1 VLLMI
6 RSMLFAA
13 AALAAAPALA
23 DLTAV
28 YAMAGGEQLRVEY
41 RDAGNFRIG
50 TDAENYQ
57 LMLDGRL
64 YAVAQGQVIDVEK
77 VSRQIRAVGA
87 DTFLAGL
94 LGDATSDVPTDVAVR
109 PLGRQETVA
118 GYTGAVYEAVARTSN
133 GEQRAEMV
141 VTNNPDLKAV
151 QDALM
156 KVAKDAVAAVG
167 AESSAYARPLEQV
180 EQQRL
185 GGLLRY
191 GEDLRLVSL
200 GREPI
205 PAGRIQLP

>member
-1 VLLMI
+1 MF

-13 AALAAAPALA
+13 AALAAAPAFA

-28 YAMAGGEQLRVEY
+28 YDLGGGDQLRVEY
-41 RDAGNFRIG
+41 LDAANFRIG

-94 LGDATSDVPTDVAVR
+94 LGDATSDVPTDISVR
-109 PLGRQETVA
+109 ALGRQETVA
-118 GYTGAVYEAVARTSN
+118 GYTGDVYEAVARTSN
-133 GEQRAEMV
+133 GEQRAELV
-141 VTNNPDLKAV
+141 VTDDANLKAV

-167 AESSAYARPLEQV
+167 AESSAYTRPLQQV
-180 EQQRL
+180 EQQGL

-200 GREPI
+200 DHTPI
-205 PAGRIQLP
+205 PAGRIRLP

>member
-1 VLLMI
+1 MVRKLI
-6 RSMLFAA
+6 FAA
-13 AALAAAPALA
+13 AALLAAPAWA
-23 DLTAV
+23 DVTAV
-28 YAMAGGEQLRVEY
+28 YAMAGGDPLRVEY
-41 RDAGNFRIG
+41 RDAANFRVG
-50 TDAENYQ
+50 TDADNYQ

-64 YAVAQGQVIDVEK
+64 YAVAEGQVIDVEK
-77 VSRQIRAVGA
+77 ISRQIRAVGA

-94 LGDATSDVPTDVAVR
+94 LGDATSDVPTDVSVR

-118 GYTGAVYEAVARTSN
+118 GYQGEVYEALARTSN
-133 GEQRAEMV
+133 GEQRAELV
-141 VTNNPDLKAV
+141 VTDNADLKAV

-167 AESSAYARPLEQV
+167 AKSSPYAKPLEQV

-200 GREPI
+200 DRTPI
-205 PAGRIQLP
+205 AAGRIALP

>member
-1 VLLMI
+1 MVRKLI
-6 RSMLFAA
+6 FAA
-13 AALAAAPALA
+13 AALLAVPAWA
-23 DLTAV
+23 DITAV
-28 YAMAGGEQLRVEY
+28 YAMSGGDPLRVEY
-41 RDAGNFRIG
+41 RDPANFRIG
-50 TDAENYQ
+50 TDAQNYQ

-64 YAVAQGQVIDVEK
+64 YAIAEGRVIDVDK

-94 LGDATSDVPTDVAVR
+94 LGDATSDVPTDVSVR

-118 GYTGAVYEAVARTSN
+118 GYKGDVYEALARTSN
-133 GEQRAEMV
+133 GEQRAELV
-141 VTNNPDLKAV
+141 VTDNADLKAV

-156 KVAKDAVAAVG
+156 KVAKDAVAAIG
-167 AESSAYARPLEQV
+167 ADSSPYAKPLEQV

-200 GREPI
+200 DRAPI
-205 PAGRIQLP
+205 AAGRLQLP

>member
-1 VLLMI
+1 
-6 RSMLFAA
+6 MLRKLIFAA
-13 AALAAAPALA
+13 AALVAAPAWA
-23 DLTAV
+23 DITAV
-28 YAMAGGEQLRVEY
+28 YAMVGGDQLRVEY
-41 RDAGNFRIG
+41 RDADNFRVG
-50 TDAENYQ
+50 MGADHYQ
-57 LMLDGRL
+57 LMVGGHL
-64 YAVAQGQVIDVEK
+64 YAVVEGQLIDVES

-94 LGDATSDVPTDVAVR
+94 LGDATSDVPTDVSVR

-118 GYTGAVYEAVARTSN
+118 GYKGEVYEVLARTSN
-133 GEQRAEMV
+133 GEQRAELV
-141 VTNNPDLKAV
+141 VADNAELKAV

-167 AESSAYARPLEQV
+167 ANASPYAKPLEQV

-200 GREPI
+200 DHTPI
-205 PAGRIQLP
+205 AAGRIELP

>member
-1 VLLMI
+1 MF

-13 AALAAAPALA
+13 AALLAAPAFA

-28 YAMAGGEQLRVEY
+28 YALAGGEQLRVEY
-41 RDAGNFRIG
+41 RDAANFRIG

-57 LMLDGRL
+57 LMVNGRL
-64 YAVAQGQVIDVEK
+64 YAVAQGQVIDVQK

-94 LGDATSDVPTDVAVR
+94 LGDATSDVPTDVSVR
-109 PLGRQETVA
+109 PLGRRETIA
-118 GYTGAVYEAVARTSN
+118 GYTGEVYEAVARTSN
-133 GEQRAEMV
+133 GEQRAEIV
-141 VTNNPDLKAV
+141 VADDADLKAV

-167 AESSAYARPLEQV
+167 AASSAYTRPLQQV
-180 EQQRL
+180 EQQHL

-200 GREPI
+200 QRTPI
-205 PAGRIQLP
+205 AAGRIALP

>member
-1 VLLMI
+1 ML
-6 RSMLFAA
+6 RSMLFTA
-13 AALAAAPALA
+13 AALTAAPAFA

-28 YAMAGGEQLRVEY
+28 YAMAGGDQLRVEY
-41 RDAGNFRIG
+41 RDADNFRIG
-50 TDAENYQ
+50 TGAENYQ

-94 LGDATSDVPTDVAVR
+94 LGDATSDVPTDVSMR
-109 PLGRQETVA
+109 PLGRQETIA
-118 GYTGAVYEAVARTSN
+118 GYTGEVYEAVARTSN
-133 GEQRAEMV
+133 GEQRAQVV
-141 VTNNPDLKAV
+141 VTDNPDLKAV

-156 KVAKDAVAAVG
+156 RAAKDAVAAVG
-167 AESSAYARPLEQV
+167 AESSAYTRPLQQV

-200 GREPI
+200 DHEPI
-205 PAGRIQLP
+205 PAGHIALP

>member
-1 VLLMI
+1 MF

-13 AALAAAPALA
+13 AALATAPAFA

-28 YAMAGGEQLRVEY
+28 YDLGGGDQLRVEY
-41 RDAGNFRIG
+41 LDAANFRVG

-94 LGDATSDVPTDVAVR
+94 LGDATSDVPTDISVR

-118 GYTGAVYEAVARTSN
+118 GYTGDVYEAVARTSN
-133 GEQRAEMV
+133 GEQRADLV
-141 VTNNPDLKAV
+141 VTDDANLKAV

-167 AESSAYARPLEQV
+167 AESSAYTRPLQQV
-180 EQQRL
+180 EQQGL

-200 GREPI
+200 DHTPI
-205 PAGRIQLP
+205 PAGRIRLP